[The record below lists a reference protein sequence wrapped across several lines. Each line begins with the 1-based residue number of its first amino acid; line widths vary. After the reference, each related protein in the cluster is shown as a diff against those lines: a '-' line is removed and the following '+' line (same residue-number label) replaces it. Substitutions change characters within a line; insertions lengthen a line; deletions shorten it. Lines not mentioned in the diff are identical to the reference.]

1 MSAAIKARRRAAGF
15 NWKLIVEREQ
25 MKQSSVELG
34 VGVFVLLGII
44 CVGYLT
50 IRLGEIEVLGDKTY
64 MLNARF
70 KSVTGLRAGAQVE
83 IAGVQVGQVDS
94 IALDPKD
101 QMAMVRLKIKEA
113 IVLGD
118 DVIASVKTAGLL
130 GDKYILLS
138 PGGSDKI
145 LKPGDMI
152 IETEPVLDIEGL
164 IGKFAFGK
172 VKE

>member
-1 MSAAIKARRRAAGF
+1 
-15 NWKLIVEREQ
+15 

-50 IRLGEIEVLGDKTY
+50 IRLGEIEMLGDKTY
-64 MLNARF
+64 PLNARF
-70 KSVTGLRAGAQVE
+70 KSVTGLKAGAQVE
-83 IAGVQVGQVDS
+83 IAGVQVGQVDAIS
-94 IALDPKD
+94 LDPKD
-101 QMAMVRLKIKEA
+101 QVAMVRLKVREG
-113 IVLGD
+113 IVLSD

-130 GDKYILLS
+130 GDKFIQLS
-138 PGGSDKI
+138 PGGSDRI

-164 IGKFAFGK
+164 ISKYAFGK
-172 VKE
+172 VNQ

>member
-1 MSAAIKARRRAAGF
+1 
-15 NWKLIVEREQ
+15 

-50 IRLGEIEVLGDKTY
+50 IRLGEIEVLGDKYY

-70 KSVTGLRAGAQVE
+70 RSVSGLRAGAQVE

-94 IALDPKD
+94 ISLDLKD
-101 QMAMVRLKIKEA
+101 QVAMVRLKVREA

-118 DVIASVKTAGLL
+118 DVIASVKTSGLL
-130 GDKYILLS
+130 GDKYIQLS

-152 IETEPVLDIEGL
+152 IETEPVLDIEAL
-164 IGKFAFGK
+164 ISKYAFGK
-172 VKE
+172 VNE

>member
-1 MSAAIKARRRAAGF
+1 
-15 NWKLIVEREQ
+15 

-50 IRLGEIEVLGDKTY
+50 IRLGEIEVLGDKY
-64 MLNARF
+64 YLLNARF
-70 KSVTGLRAGAQVE
+70 KSVSGLKVGAQVD

-101 QMAMVRLKIKEA
+101 LMAMVRLKIKDV

-118 DVIASVKTAGLL
+118 DVIASVKTSGLL
-130 GDKYILLS
+130 GDKYVQLS
-138 PGGSDKI
+138 PGGSDKT
-145 LKPGDMI
+145 LKPGDTI
-152 IETEPVLDIEGL
+152 IETEPPLDIEGL
-164 IGKFAFGK
+164 ISKYAFGK
-172 VKE
+172 VNE

>member
-1 MSAAIKARRRAAGF
+1 
-15 NWKLIVEREQ
+15 

-50 IRLGEIEVLGDKTY
+50 IRLGEIEVLGDKY
-64 MLNARF
+64 YLLNARF
-70 KSVTGLRAGAQVE
+70 KSVSGLKVGAQVD

-101 QMAMVRLKIKEA
+101 LMAMVRLKIKDV
-113 IVLGD
+113 IVLSD
-118 DVIASVKTAGLL
+118 DVIASIKTAGLL
-130 GDKYILLS
+130 GDKYVQLS

-145 LKPGDMI
+145 LKPGDTI
-152 IETEPVLDIEGL
+152 IETESPLDIEGL
-164 IGKFAFGK
+164 ISKYAFGK
-172 VKE
+172 VSQ

>member
-1 MSAAIKARRRAAGF
+1 
-15 NWKLIVEREQ
+15 

-44 CVGYLT
+44 CMGYLT

-70 KSVTGLRAGAQVE
+70 RSVTGLRAGAQVE

-101 QMAMVRLKIKEA
+101 QMAMVRLKVKEA

>member
-1 MSAAIKARRRAAGF
+1 
-15 NWKLIVEREQ
+15 

-50 IRLGEIEVLGDKTY
+50 IRLGEIEVLGDKY
-64 MLNARF
+64 YHLNARF
-70 KSVTGLRAGAQVE
+70 KSVSGLKAGAPVE
-83 IAGVQVGQVDS
+83 IAGVQVGQVES

-101 QMAMVRLKIKEA
+101 QVAMVHMKVKEA
-113 IVLGD
+113 IVLSD

-145 LKPGDMI
+145 LKPGDTI
-152 IETEPVLDIEGL
+152 IETEPALDIEAL
-164 IGKFAFGK
+164 ISKYAFGK
-172 VKE
+172 VNE

>member
-1 MSAAIKARRRAAGF
+1 
-15 NWKLIVEREQ
+15 
-25 MKQSSVELG
+25 
-34 VGVFVLLGII
+34 
-44 CVGYLT
+44 
-50 IRLGEIEVLGDKTY
+50 
-64 MLNARF
+64 
-70 KSVTGLRAGAQVE
+70 
-83 IAGVQVGQVDS
+83 
-94 IALDPKD
+94 
-101 QMAMVRLKIKEA
+101 
-113 IVLGD
+113 
-118 DVIASVKTAGLL
+118 LL